1 MISISSKVHVN
12 GGHYDGIEGVV
23 VGIRRSTR
31 DGVSFVIESPEQDKP
46 VQVKSKFVVETKPAK
61 AKPTP
66 NYEAYVGKAAYVTTF
81 DGILEDSSQG
91 LPDGL
96 ALMGNRSKQ
105 TLVTLVFEQDG
116 VTYANLVFQG
126 QYAVVPAKNLRICDR
141 KFDGLS

>member
-31 DGVSFVIESPEQDKP
+31 DGVSFVIESPEQDKT
-46 VQVKSKFVVETKPAK
+46 VQVKSKFVVEVTKP

-66 NYEAYVGKAAYVTTF
+66 NYEAYVGKAAYVTAF

-91 LPDGL
+91 LTGGL
-96 ALMGNRSKQ
+96 ELMGNSGKQ